1 MNVQPRQTQRSSDGS
16 SGMALPYEKA
26 SEEKRPCDG
35 SAETR
40 RLAVVSFT
48 PGGRAQAERI
58 GALLQQPLGAV
69 GWKMMHSQKPE
80 RLKEWCGHQF
90 TEADA
95 ILFIGAMGIAVRT
108 IAPFL
113 QHKSK
118 DPAVL
123 VMDERAKHVISVLS
137 GHLGGGN
144 ELTCQ
149 LAERLS
155 AEAVITTASDVNHKL
170 AIDVFAKK
178 NGLYLTDF
186 ERAKQVAA
194 AIVAGR
200 PVSFCSSET
209 ICGMLP
215 PELSAPPE
223 AAEFEVV
230 VTAKMDAE
238 QKGSWSADGA
248 AGAQT
253 ARPQS
258 ASLQETEHLT
268 ASEGA
273 RRLQRLV
280 LVPPVFVLGI
290 GCKKGTSA
298 ADIERAVEEEL
309 LARRIYRQSIG
320 AAATITLKR
329 EETGLLEFCR
339 AWKLPL
345 TFYSAAA
352 LREAPGMYESSS
364 FVQEI
369 TGVDNV
375 CERAAVLKA
384 QEGNP
389 CVKTESCLVMPK
401 TKKGGITLALARR
414 EWSVEFE

>member
-1 MNVQPRQTQRSSDGS
+1 MKMQPQERQRPHAASREEQQASGGS
-16 SGMALPYEKA
+16 ERA
-26 SEEKRPCDG
+26 
-35 SAETR
+35 R

-48 PGGRAQAERI
+48 PGGLAQAERI
-58 GALLQQPLGAV
+58 EMLLQQPLGITK
-69 GWKMMHSQKPE
+69 WKIMHSHKPKP
-80 RLKEWCGHQF
+80 LKEWCGRQF
-90 TEADA
+90 AQADA

-113 QHKSK
+113 QHKAK

-123 VMDERAKHVISVLS
+123 VMDERARHVISVLS

-155 AEAVITTASDVNHKL
+155 SEPVITTASDVNHKL

-178 NGLYLTDF
+178 NGLYLTDLK
-186 ERAKQVAA
+186 RARQVAA

-200 PVSFCSSET
+200 PVSFRSSET
-209 ICGMLP
+209 IRGTLP
-215 PELSAPPE
+215 TELSAPPTE
-223 AAEFEVV
+223 AEIQVV
-230 VTAKMDAE
+230 VTPQMEGMACE
-238 QKGSWSADGA
+238 QASGPQTSSARETDRVGVTKGAH
-248 AGAQT
+248 
-253 ARPQS
+253 RPCQ
-258 ASLQETEHLT
+258 
-268 ASEGA
+268 
-273 RRLQRLV
+273 LV

-298 ADIERAVEEEL
+298 AAIEQAVAEEL
-309 LARRIYRQSIG
+309 LARGIYRQSIG

-329 EETGLLEFCR
+329 EEAGLLEFCR
-339 AWKLPL
+339 AWELPL
-345 TFYSAAA
+345 TFYSASQ
-352 LREAPGMYESSS
+352 LQEAPGTYEASS

-384 QEGNP
+384 GEKQPFFE
-389 CVKTESCLVMPK
+389 KEQCLVIPK